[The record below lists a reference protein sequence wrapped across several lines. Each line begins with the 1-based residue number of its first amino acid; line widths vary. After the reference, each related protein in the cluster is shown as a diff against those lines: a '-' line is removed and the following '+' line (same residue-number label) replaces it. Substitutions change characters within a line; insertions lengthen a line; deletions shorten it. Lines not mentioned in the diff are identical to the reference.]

1 MMTKKRIAM
10 AVHTSALS
18 ILFLI
23 T

>member
-1 MMTKKRIAM
+1 MTKKRIAM